1 MRFAVL
7 RNALWNALL
16 DLNMAEIVPMEPKN
30 NKRNNKVRKKIFIV
44 ALGFYSNL
52 VYIITVKI
60 LEKQQFEI
68 FLANGGGKNV

>member
-1 MRFAVL
+1 LYNGDRVC
-7 RNALWNALL
+7 R
-16 DLNMAEIVPMEPKN
+16 
-30 NKRNNKVRKKIFIV
+30 KIFIV

-60 LEKQQFEI
+60 LEKQQVEI

>member
-1 MRFAVL
+1 MRFALL
-7 RNALWNALL
+7 RNALLG
-16 DLNMAEIVPMEPKN
+16 LNMAKVVPMKPKN